1 MKEINQLK
9 NQSEYLTRIKMHG
22 YKFIDVKFYDATEL
36 LNKDMRELINGK
48 IKQMRDQYELSLID
62 MQERNK
68 YLQQQIHVF
77 KKLEKEGNV
86 GIRFDD
92 MHVDKVI
99 GMVSHLD

>member
-1 MKEINQLK
+1 LDKEINDLKKKLEEANRVIAQQRTDYMKEINQLK

-68 YLQQQIHVF
+68 YLQQ
-77 KKLEKEGNV
+77 
-86 GIRFDD
+86 
-92 MHVDKVI
+92 
-99 GMVSHLD
+99 

>member
-1 MKEINQLK
+1 MDKEINDLKKKLEEANRVIAQQRTDYMKEINQLK

-68 YLQQQIHVF
+68 YLQQ
-77 KKLEKEGNV
+77 
-86 GIRFDD
+86 
-92 MHVDKVI
+92 
-99 GMVSHLD
+99 